1 MLYFCV
7 RFWQQNLH
15 ANHTDGSVCVRARA
29 RVCVRTDGW
38 VGDWSCHQLVEMTV
52 DYWAAATW
60 LPCGTSGMTCNFLT
74 ITFKMDSNFPWIE
87 PVSQSRRY
95 RYADWSLRLGVQTD
109 DQHQK
114 MGRHLCGEWDWCET
128 ERIMWWVTLALPVT
142 DAEKT
147 PQRKPET

>member
-1 MLYFCV
+1 MWDSDSKICMLIIQMGVC
-7 RFWQQNLH
+7 
-15 ANHTDGSVCVRARA
+15 VCVR
-29 RVCVRTDGW
+29 VCADGW

-95 RYADWSLRLGVQTD
+95 RYADWSLRLSVQTD

-114 MGRHLCGEWDWCET
+114 TGRHLSGGRDWCET
-128 ERIMWWVTLALPVT
+128 ERIMWWVTIALLGT
-142 DAEKT
+142 NAEKKEGRRLKEERN
-147 PQRKPET
+147 PLLNN